1 MIRRPDK
8 KGSALLIVL
17 GMSAFMLVSAIA
29 FSAYMRAARLPS
41 SYLRRT
47 ASSRLLVKAGLARAI
62 DAVDRAINN
71 NPHPGVGSMV
81 AAGGAKNVW
90 KHRVFMGSDSELSPE
105 GTVSPLCLEALA
117 YIPPPL
123 VNEARYYSRRSPT
136 CQWASLG
143 FDSGR
148 YAYCAL
154 DVSDYF
160 DVNRLTANSARS
172 SAPARRT
179 SFAYLFESDTH
190 KSSGSGAG
198 AWDSFMEQFRG
209 PADENTLRYDFKAN
223 SPLISLA
230 DFNLALGRHGKIGQ
244 FSSPF
249 YDYLQNSG
257 GTGFYNTSSDADEDR
272 LRRMTFVTDGLFCED
287 EEETDDA
294 GNPIERFDL
303 NDGDNQPFAPEFL
316 AATKPALSDVVL
328 GKRLLSDGHMKW
340 LEKLSG
346 LGCAALYDYLDPDHV
361 PISLSVPTTER
372 VPMICGMRPLVPNSK
387 FGVRKELTPGN
398 ADTVIENIDA
408 TTRMVERKVRYVVD
422 SSKFIAGFLPGEIKT
437 LVVFPFAH
445 ADEKDSSSFKVDGR
459 MSMFFTSEEMSLRT
473 GEVSDL
479 LHLDSSNIG
488 NGGLDSAKG
497 LINIKLS
504 DEPISIAS
512 KISQEQDAVKEIS
525 LSLRDGQTL
534 GPALSM
540 EGNEI
545 LSITYRWRQTMNTNT
560 GGVSGLGTWTP
571 EFNHVWNNPQTAEEI
586 IAHCGIP
593 ALKADGTVD
602 PDFTDAK
609 MADFVKA
616 GITSGKRMI
625 LNAAVWLRVKD
636 ADGKI
641 VDMVPACLNDDKI
654 QNSVNDPDPRIQ
666 LVGKDEFAGV
676 PFPVMRFDT
685 GIDFTLSV
693 QELNN
698 LSVPN
703 QEKDIIIA
711 PEGAIVADP
720 RYNFAPE
727 HWFKLA
733 GELTAEAYLGAC
745 QVGSG
750 DRDGDIFMAT
760 SDAGYMQSPHE
771 VAFLPRFTD
780 LRSYGDRISS
790 GNMIAPDRGY
800 GGKTIPGSFAQTAN
814 NALAWRT
821 YDTIDIDYDAFC
833 DLPWTS
839 DGAGYKV
846 NPYSDSTNVLMAV
859 FANTPIDWKRAST
872 NVADGV
878 SECAGDFMDDA
889 QSFNKQYAFN
899 EYSSSA
905 KFAWKDLEG
914 IAGRFSDVVRQ
925 KTDWE
930 SAWRD
935 LGWYDGL
942 EKLCGV
948 TLDSETD
955 NLWFADRKFL
965 YGYWREAFAARQQLF
980 IIFVRAE
987 PMMMGGGAVGLIPPQ
1002 LGARAVAVVW
1012 RDPCPSREPGD
1023 PHQTRILF
1031 YRQFE

>member
-1 MIRRPDK
+1 MIRRPAK

-47 ASSRLLVKAGLARAI
+47 SSARLLVKAGLARAI
-62 DAVDRAINN
+62 DAIDRAINN
-71 NPHPGVGSMV
+71 NPHPGVGSMS
-81 AAGGAKNVW
+81 AGGAKNIW
-90 KHRVFMGSDSELSPE
+90 KHRVFMGSDQELSPD

-190 KSSGSGAG
+190 KSSGSGAST
-198 AWDSFMEQFRG
+198 WDSFMEQFRG
-209 PADENTLRYDFKAN
+209 QADEDTLRYDFKAN
-223 SPLISLA
+223 SPLISIA
-230 DFNLALGRHGKIGQ
+230 DFNLALGRRGKIGELY
-244 FSSPF
+244 SPF

-272 LRRMTFVTDGLFCED
+272 LRRMTFVTDGLFCEEED
-287 EEETDDA
+287 EEVGDD
-294 GNPIERFDL
+294 GNPVERFDL
-303 NDGDNQPFAPEFL
+303 NDGDNQPFAPDFL
-316 AATKPALSDVVL
+316 AATKPALSDAVL

-361 PISLSVPTTER
+361 PISLAVPTTER
-372 VPMICGMRPLVPNSK
+372 VPMICGMRPSLPNSK
-387 FGVRKELTPGN
+387 FGVRKELTPEKN
-398 ADTVIENIDA
+398 DTVIENIDA
-408 TTRMVERKVRYVVD
+408 TTRKVERKVRYMID
-422 SSKFIAGFLPGEIKT
+422 SNKFIAGFLPGEIKT

-445 ADEKDSSSFKVDGR
+445 ADEKDGSFNIDGR
-459 MSMFFTSEEMSLRT
+459 VSMFFTSEEMSLRT
-473 GEVSDL
+473 GEVGDI
-479 LHLDSSNIG
+479 LHLDSSTIG
-488 NGGLDSAKG
+488 NSGLDSAKG
-497 LINIKLS
+497 LVNIKLS
-504 DEPISIAS
+504 EVPLSIAS
-512 KISQEQDAVKEIS
+512 KISQEEDAVKEIP
-525 LSLRDGQTL
+525 LSLREGQTL
-534 GPALSM
+534 GAALSL

-545 LSITYRWRQTMNTNT
+545 LSITYRWTQKKNTNT
-560 GGVSGLGTWTP
+560 GGVASLGNWTP
-571 EFNHVWNNPQTAEEI
+571 EFDNVWKNPQIADEI
-586 IAHCGIP
+586 VAHCGIP

-602 PDFTDAK
+602 EDFTDAK
-609 MADFVKA
+609 MAEFVKS
-616 GITSGKRMI
+616 GINEGKRMI
-625 LNAAVWLRVKD
+625 LNAAVWLRIKD

-666 LVGKDEFAGV
+666 IVGKDEFAGA
-676 PFPVMRFDT
+676 PFPMMRFDT

-698 LSVPN
+698 LSWAN
-703 QEKDIIIA
+703 QEKDIQIE

-727 HWFKLA
+727 HWFKVS
-733 GELTAEAYLGAC
+733 GNLTAASYLESC
-745 QVGSG
+745 QVGTN
-750 DRDGDIFMAT
+750 DRDADIFMAT

-771 VAFLPRFTD
+771 VAFLPRLTD
-780 LRSYGDRISS
+780 LRLYGEKVSS
-790 GNMIAPDRGY
+790 GNMVAPDRGY
-800 GGKTIPGSFAQTAN
+800 DGKTIPGSFSQTAN

-821 YDTIDIDYDAFC
+821 YDPIDIDYDAFC
-833 DLPWTS
+833 DLPWKS
-839 DGAGYKV
+839 EGAGYKI
-846 NPYSDSTNVLMAV
+846 NPYSDSTNVLMAA

-899 EYSSSA
+899 EYSSGG
-905 KFAWKDLEG
+905 KIVWKDLER
-914 IAGRFSDVVRQ
+914 IAGRFLDVVRD
-925 KTDWE
+925 KSDWE

-935 LGWYDGL
+935 LGWYDTPD
-942 EKLCGV
+942 KFCGV
-948 TLDSETD
+948 TLDNETD

-987 PMMMGGGAVGLIPPQ
+987 PMMMGGGAAGLIPPQ
-1002 LGARAVAVVW
+1002 LGARAMAVVW